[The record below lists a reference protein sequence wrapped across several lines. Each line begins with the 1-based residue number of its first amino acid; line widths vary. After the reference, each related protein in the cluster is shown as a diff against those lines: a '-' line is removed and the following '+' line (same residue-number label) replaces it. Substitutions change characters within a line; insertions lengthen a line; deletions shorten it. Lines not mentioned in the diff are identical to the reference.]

1 MEQLMASRVLWLSAV
16 LAATLIVVGAAPLAG
31 VPVTRAGGSYLTGV
45 DVSHWNGVVGWQAAQ
60 AAGVKFVIAKAT
72 EGRGFVDSQYARNKA
87 KADELGLHFTA
98 YHFARPSRGVND
110 PALEADHFV
119 RTAGLRGRH
128 LVPVLDLE
136 VTGGLGQTRLVGW
149 VRAWLERVESRLG
162 VKPMIYTTPSF
173 WHERMG
179 NTRWF
184 ANNGYDVL
192 WIAHWFASDP
202 RVPAANWS
210 GAGWSFWQKTNC
222 GRLPGFDG
230 CVDVDLHRGTD
241 IGRLTIANRRGL
253 PG

>member
-1 MEQLMASRVLWLSAV
+1 MASPMRWLSAV
-16 LAATLIVVGAAPLAG
+16 LAASLIVICAVPLGDGRGAQAG
-31 VPVTRAGGSYLTGV
+31 ETHMTGV
-45 DVSHWNGVVGWQAAQ
+45 DVSHWNGTVGWRDAQ
-60 AAGVKFVIAKAT
+60 AAGVKFVFAKAT
-72 EGRGFVDSQYARNKA
+72 EDRNFVDSQYARNRT
-87 KADELGLHFTA
+87 KADELGLQFTA

-136 VTGGLGQTRLVGW
+136 VTGGLGKTRLIGW
-149 VRAWLERVESRLG
+149 VRAWLERVESHLG
-162 VKPMIYTTPSF
+162 VKPMIYTSPAF
-173 WHERMG
+173 WQDRMG

-192 WIAHWFASDP
+192 WIAHWYASEP

-210 GAGWSFWQKTNC
+210 GAGWSFWQKTDC
-222 GRLPGFDG
+222 GRLPGFNG

-241 IGRLTIANRRGL
+241 IGRLTIGNRRAAG
-253 PG
+253 G